1 MLISLLYDHGM
12 LVTGALVVAAF
23 IGTGLF
29 GQRIILR
36 FVPLDRRRA
45 HNDVLGAASAIAGV
59 INAVLLAFIV
69 FAAWTDYDR
78 ARDVVS
84 QEGSLVAD
92 LNADAAVLPGGLGTH
107 VQEELHNYV
116 NVVVDS
122 EWPAMADGRMSS
134 RDSTR
139 RAGWQYLRHTYAD
152 LLELDASKGTPGLVV
167 GEMLKRLNSLYDARR
182 QRLAHASGGSLSKVV
197 WIVVIAVGFLSMAF
211 CWLLG
216 FEEGGLHKASTTI
229 IAASLG
235 LVVFL
240 ILALDRPF
248 RGPDQISVQPLSSVQ
263 RMMNTQAAR
272 AAAAQ
277 SAAKP

>member
-1 MLISLLYDHGM
+1 MLIALLYDRGM
-12 LVTGALVVAAF
+12 FVTGALVLAAF
-23 IGTGLF
+23 VATGLL
-29 GQRIILR
+29 GQWVILR
-36 FVPLDRRRA
+36 LVPLDRRRA
-45 HNDVLGAASAIAGV
+45 HNDVLGAASAISGV

-92 LNADAAVLPGGLGTH
+92 LNADAVALPGGIGAH

-122 EWPAMADGRMSS
+122 EWPAMAEGRMASG
-134 RDSTR
+134 DSTR

-152 LLELDASKGTPGLVV
+152 LLEMNAATGTSALVV

-182 QRLAHASGGSLSKVV
+182 QRLAYASGGSLSKVV
-197 WIVVIAVGFLSMAF
+197 WIVVIAVALLCMTFS
-211 CWLLG
+211 WLLG
-216 FEEGGLHKASTTI
+216 FEEGGLHRASTTL

-248 RGPDQISVQPLSSVQ
+248 RGPDQLSVQPLSSVQ
-263 RMMNTQAAR
+263 RMMNAQAAR
-272 AAAAQ
+272 AAAPA
-277 SAAKP
+277 PR